1 MNKDLDDQIASLNSE
16 ISKAKHNA
24 NYQDDDIKRKIMT
37 VHEQK
42 KTIDTLRIKQKDT
55 TIQLEKV
62 KLRNDNCEGDCKR
75 YSAFKTTKKLK
86 NWKKKM
92 IFLAENYS
100 ENGIFRII
108 TELGSTSVVERTVQP
123 ANQGDGR

>member
-1 MNKDLDDQIASLNSE
+1 MNKDLDEQIASLNSE

-75 YSAFKTTKKLK
+75 YSAFKTTKK
-86 NWKKKM
+86 
-92 IFLAENYS
+92 I
-100 ENGIFRII
+100 
-108 TELGSTSVVERTVQP
+108 
-123 ANQGDGR
+123 

>member
-1 MNKDLDDQIASLNSE
+1 
-16 ISKAKHNA
+16 
-24 NYQDDDIKRKIMT
+24 
-37 VHEQK
+37 
-42 KTIDTLRIKQKDT
+42 
-55 TIQLEKV
+55 
-62 KLRNDNCEGDCKR
+62 
-75 YSAFKTTKKLK
+75 
-86 NWKKKM
+86 M